1 MDFATASD
9 PHVRAA
15 LWSAGAALAVT
26 VVLLAAV
33 LAMRARLLYRL
44 ARERDI
50 TARWIPLIAQCTES
64 GAATLP
70 ALSRRDADHFVLL
83 WCRAQ
88 DSLRGQ
94 SRDHL
99 REMARRLG
107 ADVHARRMSRS
118 RSLRRRLVGI
128 VALGHLHAR
137 AFAASLQ
144 AQATTAATVP
154 SLVAAKAL
162 VRIDASIGVP
172 CVLSVAARRLDWPLA
187 SVATILKECAS
198 ESVGPALSSA
208 IRIAMSRGDD
218 VGVERLLRL
227 HITAE
232 AHAVRTAVRDVL
244 AASINAEVL
253 AAALAAISDPGDIAH
268 ARRLLCH
275 PEWFV
280 RVAAARALGR
290 IGDRHDVAGLTRALR
305 DSSWWV
311 RHRAAQALLQL
322 PGMDAAQISEMAA
335 RQTDRYAADMLHQVL
350 AETCMR

>member
-1 MDFATASD
+1 M
-9 PHVRAA
+9 
-15 LWSAGAALAVT
+15 WSAGAALAVT

-44 ARERDI
+44 ARERD
-50 TARWIPLIAQCTES
+50 TAARWIPLIARCTES
-64 GAATLP
+64 GAAALP
-70 ALSRRDADHFVLL
+70 ALSRRDSDHFVLL

-94 SRDHL
+94 SRERL
-99 REMARRLG
+99 REMSRRLG
-107 ADVHARRMSRS
+107 ADIHARRMYRS

-137 AFAASLQ
+137 DCAASLK
-144 AQATTAATVP
+144 AQATTAPTVP

-187 SVATILKECAS
+187 SVATMLKECES
-198 ESVGPALSSA
+198 EYVGPALSSA

-218 VGVERLLRL
+218 VGMERLLRL

-244 AASINAEVL
+244 AASTNAEVL
-253 AAALAAISDPGDIAH
+253 AAGLAAISHAGDIEH

-290 IGDRHDVAGLTRALR
+290 IGDRHDAAGLTKALN

-322 PGMDAAQISEMAA
+322 PGMDAAQLSEMAA
-335 RQTDRYAADMLHQVL
+335 RQTDRYAADMLRQVL